1 MKFIGSITFQDQI
14 IEKMKEFIYV
24 ITEEK
29 IESLSNNK
37 NLANAILNKNL
48 GEGVK
53 LSELSAR

>member
-29 IESLSNNK
+29 IESLSNYK